1 MTNIIEILKGLG
13 VEVPSEKHDDL
24 NKLVSENYKTIVE
37 FDKKVSKLETE
48 RDGFKKQAEESA
60 ETLKGFEGKDF
71 DAMQKE
77 VEAWKAKSEEAKKDF
92 EKQIYDR
99 DFAEVLNGAL
109 ANHKFTSESAKE
121 SVINKIK
128 NAGLKMSD
136 GKILGLDDFI
146 GQIKEKD
153 AGAFVDEKQ
162 QELEQKKAK
171 FTEGIQTGGGAMTKA
186 DINNIKDTAE
196 RHKAMLAN
204 KALYGLE

>member
-13 VEVPSEKHDDL
+13 VEVPNEKHDEL
-24 NKLVSENYKTIVE
+24 NKLVSENYKTVVE

-48 RDGFKKQAEESA
+48 RDNFKKQAEESA

-77 VEAWKAKSEEAKKDF
+77 IESWKTKSEEAKKDY

-99 DFAEVLNGAL
+99 DFADVLNGAL
-109 ANHKFTSESAKE
+109 SNHKFTSESAKE

-128 NAGLKMSD
+128 SAGLKLSE

-153 AGAFVDEKQ
+153 AGAFVDEKRE
-162 QELEQKKAK
+162 ELEQKKAK
-171 FTEGIQTGGGAMTKA
+171 FTDGLQTGGGRVTKE
-186 DINNIKDTAE
+186 DISKIKDTAE
-196 RHKAMLAN
+196 RHKVMLQN